1 MGKKIDKSDP
11 CPCGS
16 GKKYEFCCLGRDY
29 DFIRSIR
36 GKDRESIQAVKIN
49 GYFTDIDGNVVKMKV
64 TSLDSIPTH
73 NKNGLHPSASS
84 KEMVDVVIDEIYKI
98 LVAEEVGMLADLV
111 NRVVDHMNIIPAF
124 TYRQI
129 GEAMEQDRRFTGFK
143 MQVFCLAGNDPIELI
158 TARFP

>member
-1 MGKKIDKSDP
+1 MDKEIDRNDP

-16 GKKYEFCCLGRDY
+16 GKKYEFCRLGRDH
-29 DFIRSIR
+29 
-36 GKDRESIQAVKIN
+36 ESIQAVKID
-49 GYFTDIDGNVVKMKV
+49 GCFTDIDGNIVEMKV

-84 KEMVDVVIDEIYKI
+84 KEMVDVVIDEIHKI

-111 NRVVDHMNIIPAF
+111 NRAVDHMNIIPTF

-129 GEAMEQDRRFTGFK
+129 GEAMEQDRRFTGLK
-143 MQVFCLAGNDPIELI
+143 MQVFYLAGNDPIELI
-158 TARFP
+158 TARCP

>member
-1 MGKKIDKSDP
+1 MGKKIDKNDP
-11 CPCGS
+11 CPCCS
-16 GKKYEFCCLGRDY
+16 GKKYEFCCLGRD
-29 DFIRSIR
+29 
-36 GKDRESIQAVKIN
+36 RESIQAVKID
-49 GYFTDIDGNVVKMKV
+49 GCFTDIDGNIVEMKI

-84 KEMVDVVIDEIYKI
+84 KEMVDVVIDEIHKI

-111 NRVVDHMNIIPAF
+111 NRAVDHMNIIPAF

-129 GEAMEQDRRFTGFK
+129 GEVMEQSRRFTGLK